1 MTRVGQA
8 ATGHGNHW
16 GHVGY
21 RSVPMKLHEHNH
33 SRMNLVSGHG
43 HGEVLIHGERLATPC
58 VVAPGLLLRDWI
70 GSLTDLTVAAME
82 PVWPLAPRI
91 LLLGVDSP
99 QLVAARNLARALRPA
114 LSARQAA
121 LEVMDLGAACRTYN
135 VLAQEDRSVAAL
147 LFPADCMQPQAT
159 LS

>member
-1 MTRVGQA
+1 
-8 ATGHGNHW
+8 
-16 GHVGY
+16 
-21 RSVPMKLHEHNH
+21 MKLHEHNQ
-33 SRMNLVSGHG
+33 SRMNLVSGYG
-43 HGEVLIHGERLATPC
+43 HGEVVIHGEHLTAPC

-70 GSLTDLTVAAME
+70 GSLTDLSAAALE
-82 PVWPLAPRI
+82 SVWPLEPRI
-91 LLLGVDSP
+91 LLLGTDSQ
-99 QLVAARNLARALRPA
+99 QLPVARTLARALRPD

-159 LS
+159 LA